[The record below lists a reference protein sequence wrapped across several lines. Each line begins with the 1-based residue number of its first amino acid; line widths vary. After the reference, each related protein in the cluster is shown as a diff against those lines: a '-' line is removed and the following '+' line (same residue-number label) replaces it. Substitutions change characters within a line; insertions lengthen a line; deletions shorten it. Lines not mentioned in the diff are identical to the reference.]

1 MSNFNTAYDDVF
13 RTLLV
18 DCRELIIPVVNEVFH
33 TNYVGTENVILH
45 ENEIFMRQQDG
56 EEEKIVTDSSFA
68 IVSFSG
74 ESKRYHLEC
83 QSSVDGSMLIRMYE
97 YDSQLALQNSELMQ
111 QTLVVRFPE
120 SAVLYLRHS
129 ESIPDVFEIR
139 IHTPNGSISYNVPT
153 LKVQQYDIET
163 IFEKNLLFLIPFYIF
178 TYEKHFSEINDNKG
192 KLDALKRE
200 YAMITQRLDQLV
212 RDGLINEYI
221 KKTICEMSE
230 RVIIKLASSYES
242 IRKEVTSIMGGKVLE
257 YEAKD
262 ILRKGKKEAYL
273 ELVNDGLLSIE
284 EAAKRADMTVEE
296 FQKEL
301 QKA

>member
-33 TNYVGTENVILH
+33 TNYIGTENVVLH
-45 ENEIFMRQQDG
+45 ENEIFMRQQ
-56 EEEKIVTDSSFA
+56 
-68 IVSFSG
+68 
-74 ESKRYHLEC
+74 
-83 QSSVDGSMLIRMYE
+83 
-97 YDSQLALQNSELMQ
+97 NSEIMQ

-120 SAVLYLRHS
+120 SAVIYLRHN
-129 ESIPDVFEIR
+129 ESIPDVFEIC
-139 IHTPNGSISYNVPT
+139 IHTPNGSISYHVPT

-178 TYEKHFSEINDNKG
+178 TYEKQFSEINDNEE
-192 KLDALKRE
+192 KLEALKRE
-200 YAMITQRLDQLV
+200 YAMITYRLDRLV
-212 RDGLINEYI
+212 RNCVINEYI

-230 RVIIKLASSYES
+230 RVIAKLAVKYDS

-273 ELVNDGLLSIE
+273 ELVKDGLLSIE
-284 EAAKRADMTVEE
+284 EAAKRADMTLEE
-296 FQKEL
+296 LQKEL
-301 QKA
+301 KKA